1 MTGYGP
7 EAVSYA
13 AFGGGS
19 GPGVVLH
26 PADPLTVLAH
36 GIGSQHD
43 LPISPFY
50 AFAGAFTALFVSFLA
65 LGLLWSA
72 SRFRGDRSGLAL
84 PAGLQWVADAPATR
98 TALRGLGL
106 AAALAV
112 LLYLLLGPDDPDR
125 NPAPGAVYVLLWVGL
140 VPASLLLGPVWRLL
154 SPLRTVYRLLARLS
168 GGFRTA
174 RPATAVAAG
183 ATATAAR
190 SSRSPRPPSPPLAV
204 APHPRSP
211 ELPSPELLSPH
222 PPSPE
227 LLSPHPPSPEL
238 LSPHPPSPELPSSEP
253 PRPELP
259 TSEPPRPHSS
269 SPEPRPHRPL
279 PARLGQWP
287 AAAGLFA
294 FTWLELVSPDPAST
308 TTLLIAL
315 AGYAVVQLL
324 LAARYGERWF
334 ADGDAFEVYS
344 ALLARLSPLGRRSD
358 GRLVLRNP
366 FHGLDATPE
375 RPGLVATVCVLLG
388 STAYDGFSDNPS
400 WINAIQTSP
409 LGRTPAATLGLVGAV
424 ALVAALYCLC
434 AAVTRLVC
442 GPHPG
447 PLTAFAHSLVPI
459 ALGYLVAHYFSLLVT
474 EGPRTVTMA
483 LGTDNAP
490 EPLSPLGPGGLA
502 ALQVIA
508 VVTGHVLGVIAAHD
522 RSVRLFP
529 PAKAVAGQLPLLALM
544 ITYTV
549 GGLSLLLN

>member
-1 MTGYGP
+1 M
-7 EAVSYA
+7 VQ
-13 AFGGGS
+13 
-19 GPGVVLH
+19 H

-50 AFAGAFTALFVSFLA
+50 AFAGAFVALFVSFLV
-65 LGLLWSA
+65 LGLLWSD
-72 SRFRGDRSGLAL
+72 SRFRGDRSGIAL
-84 PAGLQWVADAPATR
+84 PAGLQRVADAPATR

-112 LLYLLLGPDDPDR
+112 LLHLLLGPDDPAR

-154 SPLRTVYRLLARLS
+154 SPLRALYRLFALPGRHRRARS
-168 GGFRTA
+168 AATVGGCAATGPAAATDGAPRTGSRSRGPR
-174 RPATAVAAG
+174 RPPPHLTAVAG
-183 ATATAAR
+183 R
-190 SSRSPRPPSPPLAV
+190 
-204 APHPRSP
+204 
-211 ELPSPELLSPH
+211 PSPESPA
-222 PPSPE
+222 
-227 LLSPHPPSPEL
+227 
-238 LSPHPPSPELPSSEP
+238 
-253 PRPELP
+253 PRPI
-259 TSEPPRPHSS
+259 
-269 SPEPRPHRPL
+269 

-315 AGYAVVQLL
+315 TGYATVQLL
-324 LAARYGERWF
+324 LAARFGERWF

-344 ALLARLSPLGRRSD
+344 VLLARLSPLGRRSD

-409 LGRTPAATLGLVGAV
+409 LGRTPAATLGLLGSI
-424 ALVAALYCLC
+424 ALVAALFCLC

-474 EGPRTVTMA
+474 EGPRTVSMA

-490 EPLSPLGPGGLA
+490 DPLPPLGPGGLA
-502 ALQVIA
+502 ALQVVA

>member
-1 MTGYGP
+1 M
-7 EAVSYA
+7 
-13 AFGGGS
+13 
-19 GPGVVLH
+19 VLH
-26 PADPLTVLAH
+26 PADPLTALAH

-65 LGLLWSA
+65 LGLLWST

-84 PAGLQWVADAPATR
+84 PAVLQRVADAPATR
-98 TALRGLGL
+98 TTLRGLGL

-112 LLYLLLGPDDPDR
+112 LLHLLLGPDDPAD

-154 SPLRTVYRLLARLS
+154 NPLRTLHRLLSRVL
-168 GGFRTA
+168 R
-174 RPATAVAAG
+174 RPDPG
-183 ATATAAR
+183 R
-190 SSRSPRPPSPPLAV
+190 
-204 APHPRSP
+204 PHPG
-211 ELPSPELLSPH
+211 
-222 PPSPE
+222 
-227 LLSPHPPSPEL
+227 
-238 LSPHPPSPELPSSEP
+238 
-253 PRPELP
+253 
-259 TSEPPRPHSS
+259 
-269 SPEPRPHRPL
+269 RPL

-287 AAAGLFA
+287 AAVGLFG
-294 FTWLELVSPDPAST
+294 FTWLELVAPDPAST

-315 AGYAVVQLL
+315 ATYATAQLL
-324 LAARYGERWF
+324 LAARYGEHWF
-334 ADGDAFEVYS
+334 DDGDAFEAYS

-375 RPGLVATVCVLLG
+375 RPGLVATVSVLLG
-388 STAYDGFSDNPS
+388 STAYDGFSDSPS
-400 WINAIQTSP
+400 WINALQTSP
-409 LGRTPAATLGLVGAV
+409 LGRTPAATLGLLASI
-424 ALVAALYCLC
+424 ALVATLYCLC
-434 AAVTRLVC
+434 AAATRLVS

-459 ALGYLVAHYFSLLVT
+459 ALGYLIAHYFSLLVV
-474 EGPRTVTMA
+474 EGPRTVSMA

-490 EPLSPLGPGGLA
+490 EPASPLGPGALA

-508 VVTGHVLGVIAAHD
+508 VVTGHVLGVVAAHD

>member
-1 MTGYGP
+1 MS
-7 EAVSYA
+7 VSGSGS
-13 AFGGGS
+13 GGGGGGVGS
-19 GPGVVLH
+19 GVV
-26 PADPLTVLAH
+26 PYRADDPLTTLAH

-65 LGLLWSA
+65 LGLLWST
-72 SRFRGDRSGLAL
+72 SRFRGDRSGRPL
-84 PAGLQWVADAPATR
+84 PAALQRAADAPRTR

-112 LLYLLLGPDDPDR
+112 LLHLLLGPDDPAH
-125 NPAPGAVYVLLWVGL
+125 NPAPGAVYVLFWVGL
-140 VPASLLLGPVWRLL
+140 VPASLLLGPVWRLIN
-154 SPLRTVYRLLARLS
+154 PLRTLHRLLTRARH
-168 GGFRTA
+168 RRDPD
-174 RPATAVAAG
+174 RP
-183 ATATAAR
+183 
-190 SSRSPRPPSPPLAV
+190 
-204 APHPRSP
+204 
-211 ELPSPELLSPH
+211 LPV
-222 PPSPE
+222 
-227 LLSPHPPSPEL
+227 
-238 LSPHPPSPELPSSEP
+238 
-253 PRPELP
+253 
-259 TSEPPRPHSS
+259 
-269 SPEPRPHRPL
+269 L

-294 FTWLELVSPDPAST
+294 FTWLELVAPDPAST

-315 AGYAVVQLL
+315 AAYATVHLL
-324 LAARYGERWF
+324 FAARFGERWF
-334 ADGDAFEVYS
+334 EDADAFEVYS

-400 WINAIQTSP
+400 WINVLQTSP
-409 LGRTPAATLGLVGAV
+409 LGRTPTATLGLLASL
-424 ALVAALYCLC
+424 ALVATLYCLC
-434 AAVTRLVC
+434 AAATRLVS
-442 GPHPG
+442 GPHPR

-474 EGPRTVTMA
+474 EGPRTVSMA

-490 EPLSPLGPGGLA
+490 DPAPPLGPGGLA

-508 VVTGHVLGVIAAHD
+508 VVTGHVLGVVAAHD

-544 ITYTV
+544 ITYTL

>member
-1 MTGYGP
+1 M
-7 EAVSYA
+7 
-13 AFGGGS
+13 
-19 GPGVVLH
+19 VLH
-26 PADPLTVLAH
+26 PADPLTALAH

-65 LGLLWSA
+65 LGLLWST
-72 SRFRGDRSGLAL
+72 SRFRGNRSGTAL
-84 PAGLQWVADAPATR
+84 PAALQGAADAPATR
-98 TALRGLGL
+98 TVLRGLGL

-112 LLYLLLGPDDPDR
+112 LLHLLLGPDDPAR

-154 SPLRTVYRLLARLS
+154 NPLRTLHRLLTR
-168 GGFRTA
+168 
-174 RPATAVAAG
+174 AV
-183 ATATAAR
+183 R
-190 SSRSPRPPSPPLAV
+190 RRDPD
-204 APHPRSP
+204 
-211 ELPSPELLSPH
+211 
-222 PPSPE
+222 
-227 LLSPHPPSPEL
+227 
-238 LSPHPPSPELPSSEP
+238 
-253 PRPELP
+253 
-259 TSEPPRPHSS
+259 
-269 SPEPRPHRPL
+269 RPL

-294 FTWLELVSPDPAST
+294 FTWLELAAPEPAST

-315 AGYAVVQLL
+315 AAYATTHLL
-324 LAARYGERWF
+324 LAARFGERWF
-334 ADGDAFEVYS
+334 DSGDAFEAYS

-358 GRLVLRNP
+358 GRLALRNP

-400 WINAIQTSP
+400 WINALQTSP
-409 LGRTPAATLGLVGAV
+409 LGRTPTATLGLLASV
-424 ALVAALYCLC
+424 ALVATLYCLC
-434 AAVTRLVC
+434 AAATRLVS

-459 ALGYLVAHYFSLLVT
+459 ALGYLIAHYFSLLVV
-474 EGPRTVTMA
+474 EGPRTVSMA

-490 EPLSPLGPGGLA
+490 ASAPPLGPGGLA
-502 ALQVIA
+502 TLQVVA
-508 VVTGHVLGVIAAHD
+508 VVTGHVLGVVAAHD

-544 ITYTV
+544 ITYTI

>member
-1 MTGYGP
+1 M
-7 EAVSYA
+7 VQ
-13 AFGGGS
+13 
-19 GPGVVLH
+19 H
-26 PADPLTVLAH
+26 PADPLTTLAH

-50 AFAGAFTALFVSFLA
+50 AFAGAFAALFVSFLA
-65 LGLLWSA
+65 LGLLWST

-84 PAGLQWVADAPATR
+84 PAALQRAVDAQVTR
-98 TALRGLGL
+98 TALRALGL
-106 AAALAV
+106 AAASAV
-112 LLYLLLGPDDPDR
+112 LLHLLLGPDDPAR

-140 VPASLLLGPVWRLL
+140 VPASLLLGPVWRRLN
-154 SPLRTVYRLLARLS
+154 PLRTLHLLLS
-168 GGFRTA
+168 R
-174 RPATAVAAG
+174 
-183 ATATAAR
+183 
-190 SSRSPRPPSPPLAV
+190 
-204 APHPRSP
+204 APHR
-211 ELPSPELLSPH
+211 
-222 PPSPE
+222 
-227 LLSPHPPSPEL
+227 
-238 LSPHPPSPELPSSEP
+238 
-253 PRPELP
+253 R
-259 TSEPPRPHSS
+259 TSG
-269 SPEPRPHRPL
+269 RPL

-294 FTWLELVSPDPAST
+294 FTWLELVAPDPAST

-315 AGYAVVQLL
+315 ALYSTVQLL
-324 LAARYGERWF
+324 LAARFGERWF
-334 ADGDAFEVYS
+334 DDGDAFEAYS
-344 ALLARLSPLGRRSD
+344 TLFARLSPLGRRND

-400 WINAIQTSP
+400 WIDTLQTSP
-409 LGRTPAATLGLVGAV
+409 LGRTPTATLGLLASI
-424 ALVAALYCLC
+424 ALVATLYSLC
-434 AAVTRLVC
+434 AAATRLVS

-459 ALGYLVAHYFSLLVT
+459 ALGYLIAHYFSLLVV
-474 EGPRTVTMA
+474 EGPRTVIMA

-508 VVTGHVLGVIAAHD
+508 VVTGHVLGVTAAHD

-544 ITYTV
+544 ITYTI